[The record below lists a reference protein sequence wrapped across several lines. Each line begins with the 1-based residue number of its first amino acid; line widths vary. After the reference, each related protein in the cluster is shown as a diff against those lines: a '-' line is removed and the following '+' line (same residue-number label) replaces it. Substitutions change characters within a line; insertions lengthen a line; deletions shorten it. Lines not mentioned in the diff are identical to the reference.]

1 MPSHFATVLHFLLTL
16 VTPEPV
22 HNRLGLSLHLAGQEG
37 RAATSSLH
45 LLGHSPDARGV
56 WQGGHNHTPD
66 HHQPQLT
73 EDGEGDGGVL
83 EVTHAVTRG
92 AQVVTG
98 VRPVVVDEGEVNM
111 QEWRGGGVNPSHG

>member
-1 MPSHFATVLHFLLTL
+1 MPSHFATVPHFLLPV

-22 HNRLGLSLHLAGQEG
+22 YSWLGLSLHLAGQEG

-56 WQGGHNHTPD
+56 WQGEHNHTPD

-98 VRPVVVDEGEVNM
+98 VRPVVDGGELQM
-111 QEWRGGGVNPSHG
+111 QEWHLICG